1 MKNVEAQLIHDM
13 QNTAMVLR
21 EAASQLN
28 DNRQTLPPGVVDH
41 LCEMLARRS
50 GMLVRLLADLSVSHL
65 AERGELDLCQES
77 VSLSEICTEIVAE
90 RQPAIGGQITVDVAE
105 GLLVLADRMRLTQVL
120 DNLVTNALRYG
131 GPNVHISARREDA
144 YLRLTVADDGGG
156 VPDELVATL
165 FRAYARGEESHT
177 LGGSGLGLLI
187 VRQLCE
193 AMGGSV
199 EYDGTNGTRF
209 TAAFPAVPVAQR
221 ELGPDAAGAGHSV
234 VLWHTD
240 EKLLDGLLDYVAH
253 GLVSGEAVVVTATP
267 AHHLLLESALEE
279 LGIDPVAATVSGQ
292 YVPLDADRLHHDLE
306 RQGHIDRERFEVLVG
321 ATVEQVTSRWQK
333 VRVFGEIVDLYWRRG
348 DDHLALELE
357 ACWNSLRT
365 RIAFP
370 LVCGY
375 ELAPGESAERI
386 HHVHD
391 AVPAA

>member
-90 RQPAIGGQITVDVAE
+90 REPAIGGQITVDVAE

-131 GPNVHISARREDA
+131 GPNVHISACRDDA
-144 YLRLTVADDGGG
+144 CVRLTVADDGHG
-156 VPDELVATL
+156 VPEELHATL
-165 FRAYARGEESHT
+165 FRAYSRGERSHT

-193 AMGGSV
+193 AMGGSI
-199 EYDGTNGTRF
+199 EYDGTDGTRF
-209 TAAFPAVPVAQR
+209 TA
-221 ELGPDAAGAGHSV
+221 GMTS
-234 VLWHTD
+234 
-240 EKLLDGLLDYVAH
+240 
-253 GLVSGEAVVVTATP
+253 S
-267 AHHLLLESALEE
+267 SA
-279 LGIDPVAATVSGQ
+279 
-292 YVPLDADRLHHDLE
+292 
-306 RQGHIDRERFEVLVG
+306 
-321 ATVEQVTSRWQK
+321 
-333 VRVFGEIVDLYWRRG
+333 
-348 DDHLALELE
+348 
-357 ACWNSLRT
+357 
-365 RIAFP
+365 
-370 LVCGY
+370 
-375 ELAPGESAERI
+375 
-386 HHVHD
+386 
-391 AVPAA
+391 

>member
-144 YLRLTVADDGGG
+144 YLRLTVADDGDG
-156 VPDELVATL
+156 VPDEL
-165 FRAYARGEESHT
+165 RR
-177 LGGSGLGLLI
+177 
-187 VRQLCE
+187 
-193 AMGGSV
+193 
-199 EYDGTNGTRF
+199 
-209 TAAFPAVPVAQR
+209 
-221 ELGPDAAGAGHSV
+221 
-234 VLWHTD
+234 
-240 EKLLDGLLDYVAH
+240 
-253 GLVSGEAVVVTATP
+253 
-267 AHHLLLESALEE
+267 
-279 LGIDPVAATVSGQ
+279 DPV
-292 YVPLDADRLHHDLE
+292 PRL
-306 RQGHIDRERFEVLVG
+306 R
-321 ATVEQVTSRWQK
+321 A
-333 VRVFGEIVDLYWRRG
+333 RRG
-348 DDHLALELE
+348 R
-357 ACWNSLRT
+357 RT
-365 RIAFP
+365 RW
-370 LVCGY
+370 
-375 ELAPGESAERI
+375 
-386 HHVHD
+386 
-391 AVPAA
+391 AAAASGC